1 MWRCCIRRSTWL
13 VVIIVAALAAG
24 CVTTPEAPPP
34 ASRIAAFSATKPG
47 EPIPPGWGPWSLS
60 RFKSPSRYRL
70 VEDAGTTVL
79 LGDAQA
85 SASGLIHYLD
95 VDPGER
101 PLLSWR
107 WKVMALAPSESSPDD
122 SPARI
127 VVSFAGDL
135 KKLPFRRS
143 PLQRPVSPLHR
154 SAAALCRPDVRVG
167 EPHPPRR
174 SRGQQLYLAHQD
186 HRRREREREAGEVA
200 RRDAQRR
207 GGLQAAFRRRA
218 RKNRLGGHHDRN
230 RCARPGARS
239 VLRRYRVSGGE
250 GTMKNETSNI
260 DGLEIFQAFF
270 VRIALRHAAFFRFFS
285 SHPSTVATV

>member
-1 MWRCCIRRSTWL
+1 MWRCCIRRPTWL
-13 VVIIVAALAAG
+13 VVVIVAALAAG

-47 EPIPPGWGPWSLS
+47 ESIPPGWGPWSLS

-107 WKVMALAPSESSPDD
+107 WKVMALAPSEASPDD

-127 VVSFAGDL
+127 VVSFAGDV
-135 KKLPFRRS
+135 KKLPFGDRLFNDQFR
-143 PLQRPVSPLHR
+143 LFT
-154 SAAALCRPDVRVG
+154 
-167 EPHPPRR
+167 
-174 SRGQQLYLAHQD
+174 GQQLPYAALMYVWGSRTPRGGVVANSYTSRIKIIAVENGSEKLGKWLEETRNVAAD
-186 HRRREREREAGEVA
+186 YRRLFGEEPGKIISVGIMTETDVSDRVLEAYYGDIEFREAKG
-200 RRDAQRR
+200 R
-207 GGLQAAFRRRA
+207 
-218 RKNRLGGHHDRN
+218 
-230 RCARPGARS
+230 
-239 VLRRYRVSGGE
+239 
-250 GTMKNETSNI
+250 
-260 DGLEIFQAFF
+260 
-270 VRIALRHAAFFRFFS
+270 
-285 SHPSTVATV
+285 

>member
-107 WKVMALAPSESSPDD
+107 WKVMALAT
-122 SPARI
+122 
-127 VVSFAGDL
+127 
-135 KKLPFRRS
+135 
-143 PLQRPVSPLHR
+143 
-154 SAAALCRPDVRVG
+154 
-167 EPHPPRR
+167 PRR
-174 SRGQQLYLAHQD
+174 APTIRRRGSWFRLPATSGSCTLAHQD
-186 HRRREREREAGEVA
+186 HRRREREGEAGEVP
-200 RRDAQRR
+200 RKDAQRR
-207 GGLQAAFRRRA
+207 GGLPA
-218 RKNRLGGHHDRN
+218 R
-230 RCARPGARS
+230 
-239 VLRRYRVSGGE
+239 
-250 GTMKNETSNI
+250 
-260 DGLEIFQAFF
+260 
-270 VRIALRHAAFFRFFS
+270 
-285 SHPSTVATV
+285 